1 MSSVWLAVLAGVVQG
16 IVEWLPVSSKTMITL
31 IFAAAG
37 YSFGTAY
44 VLGLLANMGSF
55 LAALWYFRRDLAGAL
70 GGARRPFVGTPGART
85 LRYLIL
91 ATAATGVVGVPI
103 YELVK
108 HALTAATGTAA
119 MLAIGVL
126 LLGTSIVNARRE
138 RLTRTAQEGALDAP
152 GPVVS
157 LIVGAC
163 QGLAALPGVSRS
175 AMTVT
180 PLLLRGY
187 SANAALRFS
196 FLLDVPALLGAGIV
210 PLIVE
215 HGTARP
221 LAHVGATTVAALL
234 AVSAVVSFATID
246 TVLRATLRLR
256 SSVITLVIGVLTIAS
271 AFVFRLR

>member
-1 MSSVWLAVLAGVVQG
+1 MSSVWLAVIAGMVQG

-55 LAALWYFRRDLAGAL
+55 LAALWYFRRDLVAAL
-70 GGARRPFVGTPGART
+70 GGARRPFAGTPGART
-85 LRYLIL
+85 LRYLVL

-196 FLLDVPALLGAGIV
+196 FLLDVPALLGAGLV

-215 HGTARP
+215 HGAARP
-221 LAHVGATTVAALL
+221 LAHVTSRPWRRCSRSRPSSASRPSTPCCGRPCGF
-234 AVSAVVSFATID
+234 AVP
-246 TVLRATLRLR
+246 
-256 SSVITLVIGVLTIAS
+256 
-271 AFVFRLR
+271 